1 MFCTRTIKIERG
13 VTKPRV
19 QLKIVRSKD
28 QEMFWS
34 DTKKNQHNLK
44 TILLNSNA
52 SPIRCKDSL
61 GYVCAFCPDQF
72 LIPTDL
78 KKHFLDEHNN
88 DRLIKVV
95 AGKLFEHVVK
105 LDITYLNCAL
115 CSKDIPKLEDLM
127 AHLKYEHGKEMYLD
141 IKNAIVPFKFDTP
154 ELRCAVCSAEYLNF
168 KLLQEHM
175 NSHFGNY
182 ICPVCGRGFM
192 TERLLGTHISR
203 HNNGEHKCE
212 DCGKVF
218 GSKANLREHQR
229 RTHLGMSKRN
239 KCLVCNERFLD
250 YWKKIDHMVKVH
262 GAPPVNIK
270 CQACDRTF
278 QNQRALA
285 RHTKKDHLLERKH
298 QCAECEMRF
307 FSTSSLARHMAKHT
321 GLRQFRCDVCFK
333 AYGRKNTLREH
344 MRIHADD
351 RRFACTHCG
360 QAFVQ
365 KCSKP
370 RESRRAFI
378 KIEETSPVKK
388 EINVRK
394 EKIIKIVINK
404 VGVSEK
410 RKEADQHQN
419 NIKEILLNTN
429 ATPIRCR
436 LGIGYACCFCKEQFP
451 DPADLKTHTIQH
463 HTDEE
468 KAKFMKGKDMHGYFV
483 KLDIT
488 DLKCNLCEQKI
499 NSIEDVTDHL
509 KKAHDRKMFTNLKNH
524 ILPFKFSKE
533 SLSCCICYN
542 IFNSFKALQ
551 EHMNIHYR
559 NYVCTVCD
567 AGFVNRNILLRHGD
581 AHKTGDFSCM
591 ECSKTFDTARKKRLH
606 DRAKHSGQ
614 KLPHKCGYCTERFKE
629 VWKKYEHL
637 AKIHGIKGPTINCRA
652 CDKSF
657 ETKHAW
663 RLHTTR
669 VHLMQKYH
677 KCTDCDM
684 EFHTKKELE
693 SHMVRHTG
701 TREFT
706 CDICFK
712 SYGRHKTMRDHVRR
726 VHS

>member
-1 MFCTRTIKIERG
+1 MEGVLSDGMCRCCATEGSFKDFQVAYQWMGVEEIYGNMLKDCFDITLSVSEEISNGGICEVCITQLRNACNFKQQVQRTEEKFQKKLQEASFKTEGIKMEISRFE
-13 VTKPRV
+13 
-19 QLKIVRSKD
+19 D
-28 QEMFWS
+28 
-34 DTKKNQHNLK
+34 DD
-44 TILLNSNA
+44 SNISA
-52 SPIRCKDSL
+52 DDFSSPE
-61 GYVCAFCPDQF
+61 YEVP
-72 LIPTDL
+72 
-78 KKHFLDEHNN
+78 
-88 DRLIKVV
+88 IKVEKV
-95 AGKLFEHVVK
+95 EEK
-105 LDITYLNCAL
+105 
-115 CSKDIPKLEDLM
+115 PKKR
-127 AHLKYEHGKEMYLD
+127 AAAK
-141 IKNAIVPFKFDTP
+141 AST
-154 ELRCAVCSAEYLNF
+154 
-168 KLLQEHM
+168 
-175 NSHFGNY
+175 
-182 ICPVCGRGFM
+182 
-192 TERLLGTHISR
+192 
-203 HNNGEHKCE
+203 
-212 DCGKVF
+212 
-218 GSKANLREHQR
+218 SKAKKTKASE
-229 RTHLGMSKRN
+229 GEPSVKR
-239 KCLVCNERFLD
+239 
-250 YWKKIDHMVKVH
+250 
-262 GAPPVNIK
+262 
-270 CQACDRTF
+270 
-278 QNQRALA
+278 
-285 RHTKKDHLLERKH
+285 
-298 QCAECEMRF
+298 
-307 FSTSSLARHMAKHT
+307 
-321 GLRQFRCDVCFK
+321 
-333 AYGRKNTLREH
+333 
-344 MRIHADD
+344 
-351 RRFACTHCG
+351 
-360 QAFVQ
+360 
-365 KCSKP
+365 KP

-378 KIEETSPVKK
+378 KLEERSPVKK

-410 RKEADQHQN
+410 QKEADQHQN

-463 HTDEE
+463 HTAEE
-468 KAKFMKGKDMHGYFV
+468 KSKFMKGKDMHGYFV

-488 DLKCNLCEQKI
+488 DFKCNLCKQNI
-499 NSIEDVTDHL
+499 DNIEDVSDHL
-509 KKAHDRKMFTNLKNH
+509 KKVHDKKMFTNLRNH

-559 NYVCTVCD
+559 NYVCTVCN

-581 AHKTGDFSCM
+581 AHKTGDFSCL

-637 AKIHGIKGPTINCRA
+637 TKIHGIKGPTINCRA

-657 ETKHAW
+657 VTKHAW

-712 SYGRHKTMRDHVRR
+712 SYGRQKTMRDHVRR